1 MSIMATL
8 NDLLVDSRTQ
18 SLLQKGRPARSI
30 DGHEAVVA
38 ALRRRDAEG
47 ASQAMYNHI
56 DQIADLQLHAQKGPN
71 PPASSRR
78 RNQWMRACER
88 RSTQIFRIL
97 IV

>member
-8 NDLLVDSRTQ
+8 NDLLVDSRTN

-38 ALRRRDAEG
+38 ALRRHDAEG

-56 DQIADLQLHAQKGPN
+56 DQIADLQLQSNKKPN
-71 PPASSRR
+71 SPAK
-78 RNQWMRACER
+78 
-88 RSTQIFRIL
+88 
-97 IV
+97 